1 MAKESA
7 RKVLGVTAAVFAQ
20 MGRLSEEDALEIS
33 GLDKQA
39 FEEAMHK
46 AKTAEAELKGQKK
59 EPSFYDIVSKATAE
73 YMGMMPSK

>member
-20 MGRLSEEDALEIS
+20 MGKISPEDALEIS
-33 GLDKQA
+33 GMDKHA
-39 FEEAMHK
+39 FEEAVHK
-46 AKTAEAELKGQKK
+46 AKLAEAELKAEAK

-73 YMGMMPSK
+73 YFGLMNK